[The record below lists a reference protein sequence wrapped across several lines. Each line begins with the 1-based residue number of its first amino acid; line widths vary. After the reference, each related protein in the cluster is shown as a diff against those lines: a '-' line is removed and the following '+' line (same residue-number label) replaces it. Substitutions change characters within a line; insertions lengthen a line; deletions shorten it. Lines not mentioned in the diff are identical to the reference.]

1 MNNDIESSDEGAVRR
16 RRERC
21 VEMAAMFKEKQKGTD
36 NERKSILARFSM
48 QEGVSTKT
56 TKEYFELLKTSG
68 LVKVV
73 NGHKSWK
80 YCEDAEWEL
89 FKVEI

>member
-1 MNNDIESSDEGAVRR
+1 MNQDIESSDEGAVRR
-16 RRERC
+16 RRERLM
-21 VEMAAMFKEKQKGTD
+21 EMAAMFKEKQKGTD

-48 QEGVSTKT
+48 QEGVSTKI
-56 TKEYFELLKTSG
+56 TKEYFDLLKTSG

-73 NGHKSWK
+73 NGHKSWVYVK
-80 YCEDAEWEL
+80 EEEWEL